1 MTLSVT
7 DTVGADNCRR
17 GFQAVYGS
25 WAGTLIGQGRTDA
38 DVAAILE
45 SSACGLEGTGVEGI
59 ATRARNTVLRNL
71 PRLREFCTP

>member
-25 WAGTLIGQGRTDA
+25 WAGTLIGQGRTD
-38 DVAAILE
+38 DDIVAILE

-59 ATRARNTVLRNL
+59 ATRARDNILRNL
-71 PRLREFCTP
+71 PRLREVCKP